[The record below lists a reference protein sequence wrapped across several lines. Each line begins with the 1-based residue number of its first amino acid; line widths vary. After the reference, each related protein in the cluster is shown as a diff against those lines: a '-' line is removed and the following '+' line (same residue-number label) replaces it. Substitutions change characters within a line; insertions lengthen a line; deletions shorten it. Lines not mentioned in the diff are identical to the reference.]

1 MVRNKGKTANNNTRV
16 AIPKTLYLKI
26 KNRMEDTDFK
36 SVSEYVTYVLTE
48 VISSMEEEEK
58 STADG
63 DGVLNEEEE
72 EIVKNRLRALGYL
85 D

>member
-1 MVRNKGKTANNNTRV
+1 MVRKKEKTTNSNTRV